1 MFLSAFSSIITGMNL
16 SFSFLNKLALV
27 ISPVIEL
34 KQKNKIHDYRQQVCG
49 GDYIFERLNE
59 GTIGYMTGVGK
70 SVKACDRII
79 LREGCESYQYQ
90 VEEIDY
96 YSAPSDMWIAL
107 LKQIP
112 ND

>member
-1 MFLSAFSSIITGMNL
+1 MNL
-16 SFSFLNKLALV
+16 SFSFLNKLAVV
-27 ISPVIEL
+27 ISPVTEL
-34 KQKNKIHDYRQQVCG
+34 KQKKKTHDYRQQVCG

-70 SVKACDRII
+70 SVKTCDRII